1 MCFLGFP
8 HGLCEVKTVQKYLV
22 NQKLSFPVAPKSET
36 TLSIRETLYVSKETI
51 LITAL
56 LAVGSTLVNPLGVV
70 SAAWLVT
77 TPSRRRSTFSSI
89 LWARCIGRAGFFIL
103 PPHNIWLVG
112 SSTQISRRGHG
123 LAEALANMAV

>member
-1 MCFLGFP
+1 MGFLGFP

-36 TLSIRETLYVSKETI
+36 TLSIRETIYVSKETI

-70 SAAWLVT
+70 TRGVALSPLPAGDGQ
-77 TPSRRRSTFSSI
+77 PSPRFCGHDALDEPVFSFFRRITYG
-89 LWARCIGRAGFFIL
+89 LWGARL
-103 PPHNIWLVG
+103 K
-112 SSTQISRRGHG
+112 
-123 LAEALANMAV
+123 

>member
-1 MCFLGFP
+1 MGFLGFP

-36 TLSIRETLYVSKETI
+36 TLSIRETIYVSKETI

-70 SAAWLVT
+70 TRGVACRHSQPETVNLLLDSVGTMHWTSRFFHSSAA
-77 TPSRRRSTFSSI
+77 
-89 LWARCIGRAGFFIL
+89 
-103 PPHNIWLVG
+103 
-112 SSTQISRRGHG
+112 
-123 LAEALANMAV
+123 